1 MHGASKLGGAKM
13 VRLLMAISFIT
24 ASCWGAHAAD
34 DESIHVG
41 AMVDAVPSIP
51 CPSLQTFKR
60 IRQLNDDV
68 LENGDTIHRIK
79 ILQEFANGHCPPGSR
94 VNLFSNKPLKVYVI
108 DDESHGICVSR
119 TSEKD
124 CQWIDMRNASPHL
137 ADKE

>member
-1 MHGASKLGGAKM
+1 M
-13 VRLLMAISFIT
+13 VRLLVAISLIT
-24 ASCWGAHAAD
+24 ASCWGVYAAD

-51 CPSLQTFKR
+51 CPSLETFKR

-68 LENGDTIHRIK
+68 LEHGDTIHRIK
-79 ILQEFANGHCPPGSR
+79 ILQEFANRHCPPGSR

>member
-1 MHGASKLGGAKM
+1 MGGAKM
-13 VRLLMAISFIT
+13 VRLLVGISFIT
-24 ASCWGAHAAD
+24 VSCWGVYAAD
-34 DESIHVG
+34 DESIHAG

-51 CPSLQTFKR
+51 CPNLETFKR

-68 LENGDTIHRIK
+68 LENADTIHRIK
-79 ILQEFANGHCPPGSR
+79 ILQEFANGHCPPESR
-94 VNLFSNKPLKVYVI
+94 VNLFSNKPLKVYVV

-124 CQWIDMRNASPHL
+124 CQWIDMRNVSPHL

>member
-1 MHGASKLGGAKM
+1 MLRSL
-13 VRLLMAISFIT
+13 VAISFIT
-24 ASCWGAHAAD
+24 VSCWVVHAAD
-34 DESIHVG
+34 DQSIHVG

-51 CPSLQTFKR
+51 CPNLETFKR

-68 LENGDTIHRIK
+68 LENADTIHRIK
-79 ILQEFANGHCPPGSR
+79 ILREFANGHCPRGSR
-94 VNLFSNKPLKVYVI
+94 VDLFSNKPLKVYVV

-124 CQWIDMRNASPHL
+124 CQWIDMRNVWPHL

>member
-13 VRLLMAISFIT
+13 VRLLVAISFIT
-24 ASCWGAHAAD
+24 ASCWGVHAAD